1 MNNLIIA
8 HRGMF
13 NNLNIPE
20 NSIKA
25 FKKALIYNYPI
36 ELDVHL
42 TKDNILVVFHD
53 HNLFRMTGVNK
64 NIQDLTYD
72 EIKELKLL
80 NTEEKIPT
88 LKEVLELVDN
98 QILLDIEVKNT
109 KRIKTT
115 CNILLK
121 ELENYSNYDLKS
133 FNPRIV
139 KYLKKKNPNLTVGYL
154 IENKYDFK
162 LYNVL
167 LKNKYIIKYCNPDFL
182 AISKKLL
189 KNKKFKKIVDKY
201 PTMIWTITSEKQINN
216 DKYIYI
222 CNNLPFTGV

>member
-8 HRGMF
+8 HRGVF

-25 FKKALIYNYPI
+25 FKKALRYNYPI

-53 HNLFRMTGVNK
+53 HNLKRMTGINK

-72 EIKELKLL
+72 EIKKLNL
-80 NTEEKIPT
+80 LDTNEKIPT
-88 LKEVLELVDN
+88 LKEVLELIN
-98 QILLDIEVKNT
+98 NKILLDIEVKNT
-109 KRIKTT
+109 KRIKDT
-115 CNILLK
+115 CNLLLK

-139 KYLKKKNPNLTVGYL
+139 RYLKKKNPNLIVGYL
-154 IENKYDFK
+154 IENKYHNK
-162 LYNVL
+162 LYNLL
-167 LKNKYIIKYCNPDFL
+167 LKNNFIIKYCNPDFL
-182 AISKKLL
+182 AINKKLL
-189 KNKKFKKIVDKY
+189 NNKKFKKIVEKY
-201 PTMIWTITSEKQINN
+201 PTMLWTIKNKQQITT

-222 CNNLPFTGV
+222 CNNLPY